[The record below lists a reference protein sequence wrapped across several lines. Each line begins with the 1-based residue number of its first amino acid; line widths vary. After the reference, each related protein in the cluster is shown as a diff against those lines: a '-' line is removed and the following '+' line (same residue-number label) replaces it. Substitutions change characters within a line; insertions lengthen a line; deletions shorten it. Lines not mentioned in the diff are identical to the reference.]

1 MKCDNSIS
9 LSGRAATGLVAGG
22 RHTCALLLGGGLA
35 CWGWNEFGQLGV
47 GTTTNVGDNAGEMGD
62 SLRAVD
68 FGAGRS
74 AVSLA
79 VGGSHTC
86 ALLTGGKVA
95 CWGFNE
101 DGQLGTGD
109 NEDASTPKIVDL
121 GAGGTAIAVVAGSLH
136 TCALLAT
143 GPVLC
148 WGYNGEGRLG
158 IGSTDNVNTPQSVSV
173 GAGRFVSALA
183 AGGHHTCALLHAGS
197 VLCWGQN
204 MLGQL
209 GAGHGEDVGGLP
221 GQMGDRLKTVDLGA
235 GDCPEHSAPGDLDR
249 CTCFQ
254 GFWEGESSCNACAP
268 GSFGAEPGASSCTA
282 CAAGTFNSETGSTL
296 CTGCAAGTYGAA
308 QGANSSA
315 GCLPCSRGSFSSEGQ
330 SVCSPCEIGTYAA
343 DPGQSICD
351 FCAPGAYGGAA
362 GVSTCSECSTGSFS
376 SSPGSLACVS
386 GIRSESAP
394 RPQANCF
401 RRGAAHDAT
410 IEPFSP
416 NGSCLSARSVERHA
430 TDDGSSA
437 MLP

>member
-1 MKCDNSIS
+1 
-9 LSGRAATGLVAGG
+9 
-22 RHTCALLLGGGLA
+22 
-35 CWGWNEFGQLGV
+35 
-47 GTTTNVGDNAGEMGD
+47 
-62 SLRAVD
+62 
-68 FGAGRS
+68 
-74 AVSLA
+74 
-79 VGGSHTC
+79 
-86 ALLTGGKVA
+86 
-95 CWGFNE
+95 
-101 DGQLGTGD
+101 
-109 NEDASTPKIVDL
+109 
-121 GAGGTAIAVVAGSLH
+121 
-136 TCALLAT
+136 
-143 GPVLC
+143 
-148 WGYNGEGRLG
+148 
-158 IGSTDNVNTPQSVSV
+158 
-173 GAGRFVSALA
+173 
-183 AGGHHTCALLHAGS
+183 
-197 VLCWGQN
+197 

-362 GVSTCSECSTGSFS
+362 GMPVPHRECGRQGPRFTPSGLAFARTASLAGPSRTPATTWLQASARTLKRTALGIISE
-376 SSPGSLACVS
+376 SPGRQGSQRAV
-386 GIRSESAP
+386 SAP
-394 RPQANCF
+394 LAHSRALQVAWHVSPGYAPNRPRVPRRTASGGAPHMMRRLSHSARMGPASLRAPLNATPPMMDHRPCF
-401 RRGAAHDAT
+401 RDVPRPAGRLRCDACT
-410 IEPFSP
+410 M
-416 NGSCLSARSVERHA
+416 G
-430 TDDGSSA
+430 TYGSSA
-437 MLP
+437 GEASGRPLALNPEP